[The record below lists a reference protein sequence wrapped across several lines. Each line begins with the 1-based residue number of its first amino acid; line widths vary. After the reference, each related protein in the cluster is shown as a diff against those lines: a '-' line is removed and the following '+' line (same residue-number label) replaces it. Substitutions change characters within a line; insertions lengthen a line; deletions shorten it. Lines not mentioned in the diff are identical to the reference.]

1 MRGFF
6 ASIFGGL
13 LSWWG
18 LFLIAALDSSMIFF
32 MPLAVDIAVVILA
45 SRRRELFWLYPI
57 LASAGSLFGAA
68 ITYYIGRRIGEAG
81 LEPYVPKTQLKRFRR
96 RIEEKGAVALAVLD
110 LIPPPFPFT
119 ACLLAAGALK
129 VDTAL
134 FFITLALTR
143 LFRFGL
149 EAVLAYFYGRQI
161 IHWLESDVF
170 EYIGIALF
178 AVAIIGT
185 AIGTIQLIRKTRAH
199 RQANA
204 RRAA

>member
-1 MRGFF
+1 
-6 ASIFGGL
+6 
-13 LSWWG
+13 
-18 LFLIAALDSSMIFF
+18 MIFF